1 MSTEYQ
7 AYLLRLQRSQGSDYW
22 RATLQNAYTGE
33 VVRFAN
39 EREMLRYLLEVLAIQ
54 PASSDRQTDAGDST
68 RGDDL
73 S

>member
-7 AYLLRLQRSQGSDYW
+7 AYLLRLRRSQGSDYW

-39 EREMLRYLLEVLAIQ
+39 EREMLRYLLEVLAIRPGGLDQ
-54 PASSDRQTDAGDST
+54 QAGPGDT
-68 RGDDL
+68 REGGDL
-73 S
+73 